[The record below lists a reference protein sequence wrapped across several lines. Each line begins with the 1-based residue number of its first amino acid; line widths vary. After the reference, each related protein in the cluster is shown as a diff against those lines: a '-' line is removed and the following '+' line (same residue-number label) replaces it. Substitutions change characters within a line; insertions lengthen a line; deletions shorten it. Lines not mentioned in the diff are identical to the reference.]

1 MKCRC
6 AVAISNSSFLIPNSQ
21 LNAMQEK
28 NWNLECL
35 FSPLEALPAFGELTR
50 ALTKP
55 GVCSAY
61 GPDDAQRA
69 HVLAALTRKLNRPLL
84 IIEPNDQAAARM
96 TEDLAVLLG
105 GAARQLPA
113 RDITF
118 LKSAASSRELSM
130 RRIEA
135 LGDCLCGGVQALVV
149 AADAMLFRLA
159 PAEGFAN
166 RVIRLAEGERM
177 EPAELMARLTD
188 AGYERVHLVEARGQC
203 ALRGGILDVYP
214 VGGPNALRVEFFDDE
229 IDSIRSFDVMTQRSI
244 SRRKDARIY
253 PAQEI
258 LLDAEAR
265 DRACEALRGMLDA
278 DAGDAAQDRQQEIE
292 REFNLIPFDEF
303 LKLAG
308 VDEEDEPGGDGEP
321 KPAPKPRRKGTK
333 GAVVQMPARVTVGSA
348 LRRNFENVLEALR
361 TGRVPDGA
369 DSLLPV
375 LLGEESTPADYL
387 DDPVIVFDQPERLRE
402 RCENRYLEFQE
413 RYAAAL
419 ERQEAL
425 PCQAKLLMDY
435 DALLKKLSG
444 HATLLTNMF
453 PRTER
458 DFRPQTLIQFECR
471 NSAAYQGN
479 VKELARDLNR
489 WKEDG
494 WRVALLAGGTARG
507 ERLQGALKTQGSS
520 AAFAPEVPE
529 ALLPG
534 EPLIFPLT
542 LNRGFLYPGVKLA
555 VVAESDIYGVNRQK
569 SRSRAKT
576 GEKIAAF
583 TDLKVGDYVV
593 HENHGIGQYMGM
605 VRLASEGTYR
615 DFLHIRYQGSDKLY
629 VPTDQLDRVQKYI
642 GSEGEAPKLNRLS
655 GGEWQRQ
662 KSRVRQSIQAIAGDL
677 VKLYAQRESIPGYA
691 FDPDTPWQREFEDGF
706 PWEETP
712 DQLAAIEDIKR
723 DMEKPKIMDRLLCG
737 DVGYGKTEVALRAI
751 FKCVMS
757 GKQAAMLAPT
767 TILVQQHYATMLN
780 RFAGFPIRVE
790 TISRF
795 KTTAEQKKIVE
806 KLKSGELDVVVGTH
820 RLLAKDMQFKDLGL
834 LVVDEEQRFGV
845 THKEAIKKLKRS
857 VDVLTLTATPIPRT
871 LHMSM
876 VGIRDMSLLQSP
888 PEERYPVQ
896 TYVVEYSDGLVRDAI
911 LRELSRGGQ
920 VYVLHNRVQTIEV
933 MFSRLKKLVPEARIA
948 IGHGQM
954 REHALEDVMLDFYD
968 GKFDVLLCTTI
979 IEAGLDVPR
988 ANTLIVCDA
997 DRFGLAQLY
1006 QLRGRVG
1013 RSNRLAYAY
1022 LTVNPSKVLTEAAD
1036 KRLNAIREFTEFGSG
1051 FRVAMRD
1058 LEIRGAG
1065 NLLGSEQSGFMATVG
1080 YDLYVKMIEEAVRQL
1095 RGDASLEDIETRVN
1109 LKVDAYLPQE
1119 YIANDLLRV
1128 EMYKKIASI
1137 TCRADRDDLIEE
1149 LIDRFG
1155 DPNRPAM
1162 NLIDIAHLKAL
1173 CAKLG
1178 IDYVTCRSD
1187 ELVMRFSI
1195 DADIDPVRVLEAVRG
1210 FPKTLRVRPGNP
1222 FELRYYERH
1231 QDAETLLRGAVKAME
1246 GVVERFEGEER
1257 EQGTGNREQG
1267 TGIALPP

>member
-1 MKCRC
+1 MQDTNWK
-6 AVAISNSSFLIPNSQ
+6 
-21 LNAMQEK
+21 LN
-28 NWNLECL
+28 CL
-35 FSPLEALPAFGELTR
+35 FEPMEGLAAFGELTR
-50 ALTKP
+50 ALEKP
-55 GVCSAY
+55 GVCSVY
-61 GPDDAQRA
+61 GPDDSQRA
-69 HVLAALTRKLNRPLL
+69 HVLAAAALKLDRPLL
-84 IIEPNDQAAARM
+84 VIEPNDVAAARM
-96 TEDLAVLLG
+96 AEDLNVLLS
-105 GAARQLPA
+105 GAARLLPP

-118 LKSAASSRELSM
+118 LKTAASSRDLSM

-135 LGDCLCGGVQALVV
+135 LGDCLSGSVKALVTS
-149 AADAMLFRLA
+149 ADAMLFRLA
-159 PAEGFAN
+159 PAGEFDRRIIDISEGAQ
-166 RVIRLAEGERM
+166 I
-177 EPAELMARLTD
+177 EPVELMEKLTM
-188 AGYERVHLVEARGQC
+188 AGYERVQLVEARGQC

-214 VGGPNALRVEFFDDE
+214 VGGPGALRVEFFDDE
-229 IDSIRSFDVMTQRSI
+229 VDSIRTFDVMTQRSI
-244 SRRKDARIY
+244 SRRPAVRLY

-258 LLDAEAR
+258 P
-265 DRACEALRGMLDA
+265 LDA
-278 DAGDAAQDRQQEIE
+278 DARQRASESLQAMLETFDDGADRDRQASIE
-292 REFNLIPFDEF
+292 KEFDLIPFEEF
-303 LKLAG
+303 LRMSAEAEAEDDDTPRKKGRRG
-308 VDEEDEPGGDGEP
+308 VVALP
-321 KPAPKPRRKGTK
+321 KK
-333 GAVVQMPARVTVGSA
+333 VTLGSA
-348 LRRNFENVLEALR
+348 LKRNFGGVLEALKS
-361 TGRVPDGA
+361 GLAPDGG
-369 DSLLPV
+369 DSLMPV
-375 LLGEESTPADYL
+375 LLEYRDTPADYL
-387 DDPVIVFDQPERLRE
+387 DDPVVVFDQPERLRE
-402 RCENRYLEFQE
+402 RCENRFLEFRE
-413 RYAAAL
+413 RYLAAL

-425 PCQAKLLMDY
+425 PCQAEILITYDELL
-435 DALLKKLSG
+435 ARLSG
-444 HATLLTNMF
+444 NSILLTNLFM
-453 PRTER
+453 RTEP
-458 DFRPQTLIQFECR
+458 DFVPTALVKIECR
-471 NSAAYQGN
+471 NAAAYQGN
-479 VKELARDLNR
+479 VKELARDLEL
-489 WKEDG
+489 WKAEG

-507 ERLQGALKTQGSS
+507 ERLEGALNTQGSP
-520 AAFAPEVPE
+520 APFVTE
-529 ALLPG
+529 LPQTLTPG
-534 EPLIFPLT
+534 KPMIFPT
-542 LNRGFLYPGVKLA
+542 TINRGFIYPEIRFA
-555 VVAESDIYGVNRQK
+555 VVAESDIYGINRQ
-569 SRSRAKT
+569 RARARAAS

-605 VRLASEGTYR
+605 VRLASDGTYR

-662 KSRVRQSIQAIAGDL
+662 KSKVRQSIREIAGDL
-677 VKLYAQRESIPGYA
+677 LKLYAQREAIPGYA
-691 FDPDTPWQREFEDGF
+691 FDPDTPWQREFEDSF
-706 PWEETP
+706 PFEETP
-712 DQLAAIEDIKR
+712 DQLAAIDDIKH
-723 DMEKPKIMDRLLCG
+723 DMEQPKIMDRLLCG

-795 KTTAEQKKIVE
+795 KTAAEQKQIIQ
-806 KLKSGELDVVVGTH
+806 KLKNGELDVVVGTH
-820 RLLAKDMQFKDLGL
+820 RLLAKDVQFKDLGL

-845 THKEAIKKLKRS
+845 THKEAIKQMKRS

-911 LRELSRGGQ
+911 LRELGRGGQ
-920 VYVLHNRVQTIEV
+920 VYVLHNRVQTIEI

-997 DRFGLAQLY
+997 DRFGLSQLY

-1036 KRLNAIREFTEFGSG
+1036 KRLAAIREFTEFGSG

-1065 NLLGSEQSGFMATVG
+1065 NLLGSEQSGFMASVG
-1080 YDLYVKMIEEAVRQL
+1080 YDLYVKMIEESVREL
-1095 RGDASLEDIETRVN
+1095 RGDVNLEDIETRMD
-1109 LKVDAYLPQE
+1109 LKIDAYLPQE
-1119 YIANDLLRV
+1119 YIPNDLLRV

-1137 TCRADRDDLIEE
+1137 RDRDSRNDLIDE

-1155 DPNRPAM
+1155 DPNRPVM
-1162 NLIDIAHLKAL
+1162 NLIETAHLKAL
-1173 CAKLG
+1173 CARIG
-1178 IDYVTCRSD
+1178 IDYVTLRGD
-1187 ELVMRFSI
+1187 ELMMRFSMA
-1195 DADIDPVRVLEAVRG
+1195 ADIDGIRVLTALKG
-1210 FPKTLRVRPGNP
+1210 FPQYLRVKPINP
-1222 FELRYYERH
+1222 MEVYYYERGK
-1231 QDAETLLRGAVKAME
+1231 DAEAMLRGCVKVME
-1246 GVVERFEGEER
+1246 GVVERFEAAGDEG
-1257 EQGTGNREQG
+1257 Q
-1267 TGIALPP
+1267 

>member
-1 MKCRC
+1 MQDTNWK
-6 AVAISNSSFLIPNSQ
+6 
-21 LNAMQEK
+21 LN
-28 NWNLECL
+28 CL
-35 FSPLEALPAFGELTR
+35 FEPMEGLAAFGELTR
-50 ALTKP
+50 ALEKP

-61 GPDDAQRA
+61 GPDDSQRA
-69 HVLAALTRKLNRPLL
+69 HILAAAALKLDRPLL
-84 IIEPNDQAAARM
+84 VIEPNDVAAARM
-96 TEDLAVLLG
+96 AEDLNVLLSG
-105 GAARQLPA
+105 GAKLLPA

-118 LKSAASSRELSM
+118 LKTAASSRELSM

-135 LGDCLCGGVQALVV
+135 LGDCLSGRVKALVTS
-149 AADAMLFRLA
+149 ADAMLFRLA
-159 PAEGFAN
+159 PAGDFDG
-166 RVIRLAEGERM
+166 RIIDIAEGARI
-177 EPAELMARLTD
+177 EPAGLMEKLTL
-188 AGYERVHLVEARGQC
+188 AGYERVQLVEARGQC

-214 VGGPNALRVEFFDDE
+214 VGSPNPLRVEFFDDE
-229 IDSIRSFDVMTQRSI
+229 VDSIRSFDVMTQRSI
-244 SRRKDARIY
+244 SRRPSVRLY

-258 LLDAEAR
+258 P
-265 DRACEALRGMLDA
+265 LDA
-278 DAGDAAQDRQQEIE
+278 DARLRASEALQAMLETSDDGATRDRQASIE
-292 REFNLIPFDEF
+292 KEFDLIPFEEF
-303 LKLAG
+303 LRMAAEG
-308 VDEEDEPGGDGEP
+308 EEDAEAGE
-321 KPAPKPRRKGTK
+321 APKKKGGK
-333 GAVVQMPARVTVGSA
+333 RGVVALPQRVTLGSA
-348 LRRNFENVLEALR
+348 LRRNFGGVLEALKNGL
-361 TGRVPDGA
+361 TPDGG

-375 LLGEESTPADYL
+375 LLGYQDTPANYL
-387 DDPVIVFDQPERLRE
+387 DDPVVVFDQPDRLRE
-402 RCENRYLEFQE
+402 RCENRFLEFRE
-413 RYAAAL
+413 RYVAAL

-425 PCQAKLLMDY
+425 PCQAEIMISY
-435 DALLKKLSG
+435 DALLARLSG
-444 HATLLTNMF
+444 RTILLTNMF
-453 PRTER
+453 MRTEP
-458 DFRPQTLIQFECR
+458 DFRPTALVRLECR
-471 NSAAYQGN
+471 NAPAYQGN
-479 VKELARDLNR
+479 VKALARDLDR
-489 WKEDG
+489 WKAEG
-494 WRVALLAGGTARG
+494 WKVALLAGGTARG
-507 ERLQGALKTQGSS
+507 ERLEGALTTQNSP
-520 AAFAPEVPE
+520 APFMTELPQALE
-529 ALLPG
+529 AGRPM
-534 EPLIFPLT
+534 IFPT
-542 LNRGFLYPGVKLA
+542 TINRGFVYPEIKFA
-555 VVAESDIYGVNRQK
+555 VVAESDIYGINRQK
-569 SRSRAKT
+569 ARARAT
-576 GEKIAAF
+576 RGEKIAAF

-605 VRLASEGTYR
+605 VRLASDGTYR

-662 KSRVRQSIQAIAGDL
+662 KSRVRQSIQEIAGDL
-677 VKLYAQRESIPGYA
+677 LKLYAQREAIPGYA
-691 FDPDTPWQREFEDGF
+691 FDPDTPWQREFEDSF
-706 PWEETP
+706 PFEETP

-795 KTTAEQKKIVE
+795 KTAAEQKQIIE
-806 KLKSGELDVVVGTH
+806 KLKNGELDVVVGTH
-820 RLLAKDMQFKDLGL
+820 RLLAKDVKFKDLGL

-845 THKEAIKKLKRS
+845 THKEAIKQMKRS

-911 LRELSRGGQ
+911 LRELGRGGQ
-920 VYVLHNRVQTIEV
+920 VYVLHNRVQTIEI
-933 MFSRLKKLVPEARIA
+933 MYSRLKKLVPEARIA

-997 DRFGLAQLY
+997 DRFGLSQLY

-1036 KRLNAIREFTEFGSG
+1036 KRLAAIREFTEFGSG

-1065 NLLGSEQSGFMATVG
+1065 NLLGSEQSGFMASVG
-1080 YDLYVKMIEEAVRQL
+1080 YDLYVKMIEESVREL
-1095 RGDASLEDIETRVN
+1095 RGDVNLEDIETRMD
-1109 LKVDAYLPQE
+1109 LKIDAYLPQE
-1119 YIANDLLRV
+1119 YIPNDLLRV

-1137 TCRADRDDLIEE
+1137 RDRDSRNDLIDE

-1155 DPNRPAM
+1155 DPNRPVM
-1162 NLIDIAHLKAL
+1162 NLIETAHLKAL
-1173 CAKLG
+1173 CAKIG
-1178 IDYVTCRSD
+1178 IDYVTLRGD
-1187 ELVMRFSI
+1187 ELMMRFSMA
-1195 DADIDPVRVLEAVRG
+1195 ADIDGIRVLTALKG
-1210 FPKTLRVRPGNP
+1210 FPQYLRVKPIRPM
-1222 FELRYYERH
+1222 EVYYYERGK
-1231 QDAETLLRGAVKAME
+1231 DPEALLRGCVKVME
-1246 GVVERFEGEER
+1246 GVVERFEAEGEQE
-1257 EQGTGNREQG
+1257 
-1267 TGIALPP
+1267 

>member
-1 MKCRC
+1 
-6 AVAISNSSFLIPNSQ
+6 
-21 LNAMQEK
+21 MQDLD
-28 NWNLECL
+28 WRLDCL
-35 FSPLEALPAFGELTR
+35 FEPMEGLAAFQDLAR
-50 ALTKP
+50 ALEKP

-69 HVLAALTRKLNRPLL
+69 HLLAALARKTNRPLL
-84 IIEPNDQAAARM
+84 VIVPNDMAASRM
-96 TEDLAVLLG
+96 VEDLSVLLN
-105 GAARQLPA
+105 GAARHLPA
-113 RDITF
+113 RDISF
-118 LKSAASSRELSM
+118 LKAAASSRELSM
-130 RRIEA
+130 RRIDA
-135 LGDCLCGGVQALVV
+135 LGDALCGNVKALVV
-149 AADAMLFRLA
+149 AADAMMFRLA
-159 PAEGFAN
+159 PPEQFADRIIALEEGMVMA
-166 RVIRLAEGERM
+166 
-177 EPAELMARLTD
+177 PAELMARLTG

-214 VGGPNALRVEFFDDE
+214 IGSPNALRVEFFDDE

-244 SRRKDARIY
+244 SRRPSVKLY

-258 LLDAEAR
+258 LLDADATAR
-265 DRACEALRGMLDA
+265 AIAALESMLETQSA
-278 DAGDAAQDRQQEIE
+278 DAGAPDRQSSIEQE
-292 REFNLIPFDEF
+292 FDLMPFAEF
-303 LKLAG
+303 LRMT
-308 VDEEDEPGGDGEP
+308 EESEDGEAP
-321 KPAPKPRRKGTK
+321 KPKPRR
-333 GAVVQMPARVTVGSA
+333 GAGKIVQMPAKVTAGSA
-348 LRRNFENVLEALR
+348 LKHNFGGVLEALR
-361 TGRVPDGA
+361 TGRTPDGA

-375 LLGEESTPADYL
+375 LLGYAAIPADYL
-387 DDPVIVFDQPERLRE
+387 ENPIVVFDQPDRLRE
-402 RCENRYLEFQE
+402 RCENRFLEFKE
-413 RYAAAL
+413 HFVAAL

-425 PCQAKLLMDY
+425 PGQADLLIGY
-435 DALLKKLSG
+435 DALLAKLEGRSR
-444 HATLLTNMF
+444 LLTNLF
-453 PRTER
+453 LRTEP
-458 DFRPQTLIQFECR
+458 DFKPTALIKFECR
-471 NSAAYQGN
+471 NATAYQSN
-479 VKELARDLNR
+479 LKELAKDLER
-489 WKEDG
+489 WKAEG

-507 ERLQGALKTQGSS
+507 ERLEHALGSLECPVP
-520 AAFAPEVPE
+520 FTPEISD
-529 ALLPG
+529 ALRPGQPVILPM
-534 EPLIFPLT
+534 T
-542 LNRGFLYPGVKLA
+542 LNRGFLYPELRYA

-569 SRSRAKT
+569 SRARAKS

-615 DFLHIRYQGSDKLY
+615 DFLHIRYQGADKLY

-662 KSRVRQSIQAIAGDL
+662 KSKVKQSIQAIAGDL
-677 VKLYAQRESIPGYA
+677 LKLYAARESIPGHA
-691 FDPDTPWQREFEDGF
+691 FDPDTPWQREFEDSF
-706 PWEETP
+706 PFEETP

-751 FKCVMS
+751 FKAVMG

-795 KTTAEQKKIVE
+795 KSAAEQKKILE
-806 KLKSGELDVVVGTH
+806 KLTTGEIDVVVGTH
-820 RLLAKDMQFKDLGL
+820 RLLGKDVQFKDLGL

-845 THKEAIKKLKRS
+845 AHKEAIKKLKRS

-896 TYVVEYSDGLVRDAI
+896 TYVVEYTDGLVRDAI

-933 MFSRLKKLVPEARIA
+933 MYARLKKLVPEARIA

-954 REHALEDVMLDFYD
+954 KEHALEDVMLDFYD

-997 DRFGLAQLY
+997 DRFGLSQLY

-1022 LTVNPSKVLTEAAD
+1022 LTVNPNKVLTETAD
-1036 KRLNAIREFTEFGSG
+1036 KRLAAIREFTEFGSG

-1065 NLLGSEQSGFMATVG
+1065 NLLGSEQSGFMASVG
-1080 YDLYVKMIEEAVRQL
+1080 YDLYVKMIEESVREL
-1095 RGDASLEDIETRVN
+1095 RGDVALDDIETRVD

-1137 TCRADRDDLIEE
+1137 RDRDSRDDLLEE

-1155 DPNRPAM
+1155 DPNRPVM
-1162 NLIDIAHLKAL
+1162 NLIEVAHLKAL
-1173 CAKLG
+1173 CSRLG
-1178 IDYVTCRSD
+1178 IDYVTGKGD
-1187 ELVMRFSI
+1187 ELHMRFSMS
-1195 DADIDPVRVLEAVRG
+1195 ADIDLMRVLTALRDFPQYLTVRG
-1210 FPKTLRVRPGNP
+1210 GNP
-1222 FELRYYERH
+1222 PSIVYYERH
-1231 QDAETLLRGAVKAME
+1231 KAPEELLRGCVKVME
-1246 GVVERFEGEER
+1246 QVVAKYEGGQGTGDR
-1257 EQGTGNREQG
+1257 EQETGNRE
-1267 TGIALPP
+1267 

>member
-1 MKCRC
+1 M
-6 AVAISNSSFLIPNSQ
+6 
-21 LNAMQEK
+21 MQETS
-28 NWNLECL
+28 WNLNCL
-35 FSPLEALPAFGELTR
+35 FEPLKALEPFREMTH
-50 ALTKP
+50 ALEKP
-55 GVCSAY
+55 GVCSMY

-69 HVLAALTRKLNRPLL
+69 HLLAAAARKLDRPLL
-84 IIEPNDQAAARM
+84 VIEPNDQAAARM
-96 TEDLAVLLG
+96 AEDLNVLLA
-105 GAARQLPA
+105 GAARRLPA

-135 LGDCLCGGVQALVV
+135 LGDCLTGGVKALVV

-159 PAEGFAN
+159 PASEFESRIIELSEGS
-166 RVIRLAEGERM
+166 RM
-177 EPAELMARLTD
+177 EPAELMEKLTA

-244 SRRKDARIY
+244 SRRPSMKLY
-253 PAQEI
+253 PAQEM
-258 LLDAEAR
+258 LLDADGR
-265 DRACEALRGMLDA
+265 DRAAEALRGMLE
-278 DAGDAAQDRQQEIE
+278 GGPGSAAADRQQRIE
-292 REFNLIPFDEF
+292 REFDLIPFDEF
-303 LKLAG
+303 LKLTREDG
-308 VDEEDEPGGDGEP
+308 EDEGEAPPRPRKKGGKSP
-321 KPAPKPRRKGTK
+321 
-333 GAVVQMPARVTVGSA
+333 VVQMPARVTVGSA
-348 LRRNFENVLEALR
+348 LRRNYENALEALR

-375 LLGEESTPADYL
+375 LLDYGQTPADYL
-387 DDPVIVFDQPERLRE
+387 DDPVVVFDQPDRLRE
-402 RCENRYLEFQE
+402 RCENRFLEFRE
-413 RYAAAL
+413 RFEAAL

-425 PCQAKLLMDY
+425 PAQA
-435 DALLKKLSG
+435 ALLISYDELLEKLKG
-444 HATLLTNMF
+444 RTTLLTNLFM
-453 PRTER
+453 RTER
-458 DFRPQTLIQFECR
+458 DFQPNRLIQFECR
-471 NSAAYQGN
+471 NCAAYQGN

-489 WKEDG
+489 WKADG
-494 WRVALLAGGTARG
+494 WTVALLAGGTARG
-507 ERLQGALKTQGSS
+507 ERLQGAITTQGS
-520 AAFAPEVPE
+520 AAPFVTEVPQRLE
-529 ALLPG
+529 PG
-534 EPLIFPLT
+534 EPQIFPLT
-542 LNRGFLYPGVKLA
+542 LSRGFLYPGIRFA
-555 VVAESDIYGVNRQK
+555 VAAESDIYGVNRQR
-569 SRSRAKT
+569 SRSRANT

-605 VRLASEGTYR
+605 VRLASDGTYR

-655 GGEWQRQ
+655 GGEWQKQ
-662 KSRVRQSIQAIAGDL
+662 KSKVRQSIQAIAGDL
-677 VKLYAQRESIPGYA
+677 LKLYAQRESLPGFA
-691 FDPDTPWQREFEDGF
+691 FDPDTPWQRQFEDGF
-706 PWEETP
+706 PYEETP

-723 DMEKPKIMDRLLCG
+723 DMEKPMIMDRLLCG

-757 GKQAAMLAPT
+757 GKQAALLAPT
-767 TILVQQHYATMLN
+767 TILVQQHYATMVN

-790 TISRF
+790 TLSRF
-795 KTTAEQKKIVE
+795 KTAAEQKQIIE
-806 KLKSGELDVVVGTH
+806 RLKSGELDVVVGTH
-820 RLLAKDMQFKDLGL
+820 RLLAKDVQFKDLGL

-845 THKEAIKKLKRS
+845 THKEAIKQLKRS

-920 VYVLHNRVQTIEV
+920 VYVLHNRVQTIE
-933 MFSRLKKLVPEARIA
+933 MMYTRLKKLVPEARIA

-1065 NLLGSEQSGFMATVG
+1065 NLLGSEQSGFMASVG
-1080 YDLYVKMIEEAVRQL
+1080 YDLYVKMIEETVREM
-1095 RGDASLEDIETRVN
+1095 RGDTALDDIETRVD
-1109 LKVDAYLPQE
+1109 LKIDAYLPQE

-1137 TCRADRDDLIEE
+1137 RDRANRDDLIDE

-1155 DPNRPAM
+1155 DPNRPVM
-1162 NLIDIAHLKAL
+1162 NLIEIAHLKAL
-1173 CAKLG
+1173 CARMG
-1178 IDYVTCRSD
+1178 IDYVTLRGD
-1187 ELVMRFSI
+1187 ELMMRFSI
-1195 DADIDPVRVLEAVRG
+1195 AADLDGIRVLTALKG
-1210 FPKTLRVRPGNP
+1210 FPQYLRVKPIHP
-1222 FELRYYERH
+1222 MEVCYYERGK
-1231 QDAETLLRGAVKAME
+1231 DAENLLRGAVKVME
-1246 GVVERFEGEER
+1246 QVVERFEEL
-1257 EQGTGNREQG
+1257 GNRE
-1267 TGIALPP
+1267 

>member
-1 MKCRC
+1 
-6 AVAISNSSFLIPNSQ
+6 
-21 LNAMQEK
+21 MQDT
-28 NWNLECL
+28 NWKLGCL
-35 FSPLEALPAFGELTR
+35 FEPMADLAAFTDLTR
-50 ALTKP
+50 ALAQP

-61 GPDDAQRA
+61 GPDDSQRA
-69 HVLAALTRKLNRPLL
+69 HVLAAAALKLQRPLL
-84 IIEPNDQAAARM
+84 VIEPNDVAAGRM
-96 TEDLAVLLG
+96 TEDLNVLLS
-105 GAARQLPA
+105 GAARLLPA

-118 LKSAASSRELSM
+118 LKTAASSRELSM

-135 LGDCLCGGVQALVV
+135 LGDCLSGKVKALVTS
-149 AADAMLFRLA
+149 ADAMLFRLA
-159 PAEGFAN
+159 PAGDFEG
-166 RVIRLAEGERM
+166 RIIDIAEGAQA
-177 EPAELMARLTD
+177 EPAGLMEKLTL
-188 AGYERVHLVEARGQC
+188 AGYERVQLVEARGQC

-214 VGGPNALRVEFFDDE
+214 VGSPNPLRVEFFDDE
-229 IDSIRSFDVMTQRSI
+229 VDSIRSFDVMTQRSI
-244 SRRKDARIY
+244 SRRPSVRLY

-258 LLDAEAR
+258 P
-265 DRACEALRGMLDA
+265 LDA
-278 DAGDAAQDRQQEIE
+278 DARHRASAALQAMLDAAADAPGRDRQASIE
-292 REFNLIPFDEF
+292 KEFNLIPFEEF
-303 LKLAG
+303 LRLSAEAEAEEGDASRKKGGKRG
-308 VDEEDEPGGDGEP
+308 VVALP
-321 KPAPKPRRKGTK
+321 KK
-333 GAVVQMPARVTVGSA
+333 VTPGSA
-348 LRRNFENVLEALR
+348 LRRNFGSVLEALR
-361 TGRVPDGA
+361 NGLAPDGG
-369 DSLLPV
+369 DSLMPV
-375 LLGEESTPADYL
+375 LLDYRDTPADYL
-387 DDPVIVFDQPERLRE
+387 DDPIVVFDQPERLRE
-402 RCENRYLEFQE
+402 RCENRFLEFKE
-413 RYAAAL
+413 RFVAAL

-425 PCQAKLLMDY
+425 PCQAEIMIGY
-435 DALLKKLSG
+435 DALLARLSG
-444 HATLLTNMF
+444 RRILLTNLFM
-453 PRTER
+453 RTEP
-458 DFRPQTLIQFECR
+458 DFRPTALVKFECR
-471 NSAAYQGN
+471 NAPAYQGN
-479 VKELARDLNR
+479 VKALARDLDR
-489 WKEDG
+489 WKAEG

-507 ERLQGALKTQGSS
+507 ERLEGALTTQDSP
-520 AAFAPEVPE
+520 APFMTE
-529 ALLPG
+529 LPRTL
-534 EPLIFPLT
+534 EPGRPMIFPT
-542 LNRGFLYPGVKLA
+542 TINRGFVYPEIRFA
-555 VVAESDIYGVNRQK
+555 VVAESDIYGMGRQ
-569 SRSRAKT
+569 RARARAAS

-605 VRLASEGTYR
+605 VRLASDGTYR

-662 KSRVRQSIQAIAGDL
+662 KSRVRQSIQEIAGDL
-677 VKLYAQRESIPGYA
+677 LKLYAQRESIPGYA
-691 FDPDTPWQREFEDGF
+691 FDPDTPWQREFEDSF
-706 PWEETP
+706 PFEETP
-712 DQLAAIEDIKR
+712 DQLAAIDDIKR

-795 KTTAEQKKIVE
+795 KTAAEQKQIIE

-820 RLLAKDMQFKDLGL
+820 RLLAKDVKFKDLGL

-845 THKEAIKKLKRS
+845 THKEAIKQMKRS

-911 LRELSRGGQ
+911 LRELGRGGQ
-920 VYVLHNRVQTIEV
+920 VYVLHNRVQTIEI
-933 MFSRLKKLVPEARIA
+933 MYARLKKLVPEARIA

-1036 KRLNAIREFTEFGSG
+1036 KRLAAIREFTEFGSG

-1065 NLLGSEQSGFMATVG
+1065 NLLGSEQSGFMASVG
-1080 YDLYVKMIEEAVRQL
+1080 YDLYVKMIEESVRQL
-1095 RGDASLEDIETRVN
+1095 RGDVNLEDIETRVD
-1109 LKVDAYLPQE
+1109 LKIDAYLPQE
-1119 YIANDLLRV
+1119 YISNDLLRV

-1137 TCRADRDDLIEE
+1137 RDRDSRNDLIDE

-1155 DPNRPAM
+1155 DPNRPVM
-1162 NLIDIAHLKAL
+1162 NLIEAAHLKAL
-1173 CAKLG
+1173 CGRLG
-1178 IDYVTCRSD
+1178 IDYVTMRGD
-1187 ELVMRFSI
+1187 ELMLRFSMA
-1195 DADIDPVRVLEAVRG
+1195 ADIDLMNVLAAVKG
-1210 FPKTLRVRPGNP
+1210 FPQVFRVKPINP
-1222 FELRYYERH
+1222 PELYFYERGK
-1231 QDAETLLRGAVKAME
+1231 DTETLLRDCVKVME
-1246 GVVERFEGEER
+1246 QVVARFEAQGER
-1257 EQGTGNREQG
+1257 EDEDQ
-1267 TGIALPP
+1267 

>member
-1 MKCRC
+1 
-6 AVAISNSSFLIPNSQ
+6 
-21 LNAMQEK
+21 MQET
-28 NWNLECL
+28 NWNLNCL
-35 FSPLEALPAFGELTR
+35 FTPLEGLAPFGELTR
-50 ALTKP
+50 ALDKP
-55 GVCSAY
+55 GVYSVY

-69 HVLAALTRKLNRPLL
+69 HLLAGLARKLDRPLL
-84 IIEPNDQAAARM
+84 VIAPNDGAAARM
-96 TEDLAVLLG
+96 TEDLNVLLT
-105 GAARQLPA
+105 GAARMLPG

-118 LKSAASSRELSM
+118 LKTAASSRELSM

-135 LGDCLCGGVQALVV
+135 LGDCLCGEVRALVV
-149 AADAMLFRLA
+149 AADGMLFRLA
-159 PAEGFAN
+159 EPAAFDQRIIHISEGMT
-166 RVIRLAEGERM
+166 L
-177 EPAELMARLTD
+177 EPAELMAKLTA

-229 IDSIRSFDVMTQRSI
+229 VDSIRSFDVMTQRSI
-244 SRRKDARIY
+244 SRRSAVRLY

-258 LLDAEAR
+258 LLDADAREA
-265 DRACEALRGMLDA
+265 AGEALRAMLDA
-278 DAGDAAQDRQQEIE
+278 GAGNGAADRQSQIE
-292 REFNLIPFDEF
+292 QEFNLIPFDEF
-303 LKLAG
+303 LKLTR
-308 VDEEDEPGGDGEP
+308 EEDEEEDGEGEP
-321 KPAPKPRRKGTK
+321 KPRARKK
-333 GAVVQMPARVTVGSA
+333 GAGRAVVQMPKKVTVGSA

-361 TGRVPDGA
+361 TGRMPDGA

-375 LLGEESTPADYL
+375 LLGYDRTPADYL
-387 DDPVIVFDQPERLRE
+387 EDPVIVFDQPERLRE
-402 RCENRYLEFQE
+402 RCENRFLEFRE
-413 RYAAAL
+413 RFADAL

-425 PCQAKLLMDY
+425 PCQAELLLSY
-435 DALLKKLSG
+435 DALLEKLKG
-444 HATLLTNMF
+444 RATVLTNLFM
-453 PRTER
+453 RTEP
-458 DFRPQTLIQFECR
+458 DFAPDTLIKFECR
-471 NSAAYQGN
+471 NASAYQGN
-479 VKELARDLNR
+479 VKELARDVNR
-489 WKEDG
+489 WKEAG

-507 ERLQGALKTQGSS
+507 ERLQGALTTQGSG
-520 AAFAPEVPE
+520 APFVTEPPE
-529 ALLPG
+529 TLEPG
-534 EPLIFPLT
+534 EPVILPLT
-542 LNRGFLYPGVKLA
+542 INRGFLYPEIRLA
-555 VVAESDIYGVNRQK
+555 VVSESDIYGVNRQ
-569 SRSRAKT
+569 RSRARANT

-605 VRLASEGTYR
+605 VRLASDGTYR

-662 KSRVRQSIQAIAGDL
+662 KSKVRQSIQAIAGDL
-677 VKLYAQRESIPGYA
+677 LKLYAQRESIPGYA

-706 PWEETP
+706 PYEETP

-795 KTTAEQKKIVE
+795 KTAAEQKAILQ
-806 KLKSGELDVVVGTH
+806 KLASGELDVVVGTH
-820 RLLAKDMQFKDLGL
+820 RLLAKDVKFKDLGL

-845 THKEAIKKLKRS
+845 THKEAIKQMKRS

-920 VYVLHNRVQTIEV
+920 VYVLHNRVQTIE
-933 MFSRLKKLVPEARIA
+933 MMYARLKKLVPEARIA

-1080 YDLYVKMIEEAVRQL
+1080 YDLYVKMIEETVREM
-1095 RGDASLEDIETRVN
+1095 RGDVSQGDIETRVD

-1137 TCRADRDDLIEE
+1137 RNRDNRDDLTEE

-1155 DPNRPAM
+1155 DPNRPVM
-1162 NLIDIAHLKAL
+1162 NLIEIAHLKAL
-1173 CAKLG
+1173 CARLG
-1178 IDYVTCRSD
+1178 IDYVTLRGD
-1187 ELVMRFSI
+1187 ELMMRFSMA
-1195 DADIDPVRVLEAVRG
+1195 ADIDLVRVLTAVKD
-1210 FPKTLRVRPGNP
+1210 FPQYIRVKPINP
-1222 FELRYYERH
+1222 PELYYYERH
-1231 QDAETLLRGAVKAME
+1231 KDAEALLKGAVKVME
-1246 GVVERFEGEER
+1246 QVVERFEAYEPEGEGAEER
-1257 EQGTGNREQG
+1257 D
-1267 TGIALPP
+1267 

>member
-1 MKCRC
+1 MQDT
-6 AVAISNSSFLIPNSQ
+6 NWQ
-21 LNAMQEK
+21 LN
-28 NWNLECL
+28 CL
-35 FSPLEALPAFGELTR
+35 FEPMEGLAAFGELTR
-50 ALTKP
+50 ALEKP
-55 GVCSAY
+55 GVCSVY
-61 GPDDAQRA
+61 GPDDSQRA
-69 HVLAALTRKLNRPLL
+69 HVLAAAALKLDRPLL
-84 IIEPNDQAAARM
+84 VIEPNDVAAARM
-96 TEDLAVLLG
+96 AEDLNVLLS
-105 GAARQLPA
+105 GAARLLPP

-118 LKSAASSRELSM
+118 LKTAASSRDLSM

-135 LGDCLCGGVQALVV
+135 LGDCLSGSVKSLVTS
-149 AADAMLFRLA
+149 ADAMLFRLA
-159 PAEGFAN
+159 PAGEFDRRIIDISEGAQ
-166 RVIRLAEGERM
+166 I
-177 EPAELMARLTD
+177 EPVELMEKLTM
-188 AGYERVHLVEARGQC
+188 AGYERVQLVEARGQC

-214 VGGPNALRVEFFDDE
+214 VGGPGALRVEFFDDE
-229 IDSIRSFDVMTQRSI
+229 VDSIRTFDVMTQRSI
-244 SRRKDARIY
+244 SRRPTVRLY

-258 LLDAEAR
+258 P
-265 DRACEALRGMLDA
+265 LDA
-278 DAGDAAQDRQQEIE
+278 DARQRASESLQAMLETFDDGAGRDRQASIE
-292 REFNLIPFDEF
+292 KEFDLIPFEEF
-303 LKLAG
+303 LRMSAEAEAEDDDTPRKKGRRG
-308 VDEEDEPGGDGEP
+308 VVALP
-321 KPAPKPRRKGTK
+321 KK
-333 GAVVQMPARVTVGSA
+333 VTLGSA
-348 LRRNFENVLEALR
+348 LKRNFGGVLEALKN
-361 TGRVPDGA
+361 GLAPDGG
-369 DSLLPV
+369 DSLMPV
-375 LLGEESTPADYL
+375 LLEYRDTPADYL
-387 DDPVIVFDQPERLRE
+387 DDPVVVFDQPERLRE
-402 RCENRYLEFQE
+402 RCENRFLEFRE
-413 RYAAAL
+413 RYLAAL

-425 PCQAKLLMDY
+425 PCQAEILITYDELL
-435 DALLKKLSG
+435 ARLSG
-444 HATLLTNMF
+444 NSILLTNLFM
-453 PRTER
+453 RTEP
-458 DFRPQTLIQFECR
+458 DFVPTALVKIECR
-471 NSAAYQGN
+471 NAAAYQGN
-479 VKELARDLNR
+479 VKELARDLEL
-489 WKEDG
+489 WKAEG

-507 ERLQGALKTQGSS
+507 ERLEGALNTQGSP
-520 AAFAPEVPE
+520 APFVTELPQT
-529 ALLPG
+529 LTPG
-534 EPLIFPLT
+534 EPMIFPT
-542 LNRGFLYPGVKLA
+542 TINRGFIYPEIRFA
-555 VVAESDIYGVNRQK
+555 VVAESDIYGINRQ
-569 SRSRAKT
+569 RARARAAS

-605 VRLASEGTYR
+605 VRLASDGTYR

-662 KSRVRQSIQAIAGDL
+662 KSKVRQSIREIAGDL
-677 VKLYAQRESIPGYA
+677 LKLYAQREAIPGYA
-691 FDPDTPWQREFEDGF
+691 FDPDTPWQREFEDSF
-706 PWEETP
+706 PFEETP
-712 DQLAAIEDIKR
+712 DQLAAIDDIKH
-723 DMEKPKIMDRLLCG
+723 DMEQPKIMDRLLCG

-795 KTTAEQKKIVE
+795 KTAAEQKQIIQ
-806 KLKSGELDVVVGTH
+806 KLKNGELDVVVGTH
-820 RLLAKDMQFKDLGL
+820 RLLAKDVQFKDLGL

-845 THKEAIKKLKRS
+845 THKEAIKQMKRS

-911 LRELSRGGQ
+911 LRELGRGGQ
-920 VYVLHNRVQTIEV
+920 VYVLHNRVQTIEI
-933 MFSRLKKLVPEARIA
+933 MYSRLKKLVPEARIA

-997 DRFGLAQLY
+997 DRFGLSQLY

-1036 KRLNAIREFTEFGSG
+1036 KRLAAIREFTEFGSG

-1065 NLLGSEQSGFMATVG
+1065 NLLGSEQSGFMASVG
-1080 YDLYVKMIEEAVRQL
+1080 YDLYVKMIEESVREL
-1095 RGDASLEDIETRVN
+1095 RGDVNLEDIETRMD
-1109 LKVDAYLPQE
+1109 LKIDAYLPQE
-1119 YIANDLLRV
+1119 YIPNDLLRV

-1137 TCRADRDDLIEE
+1137 RDRDSRNDLIDE

-1155 DPNRPAM
+1155 DPNRPVM
-1162 NLIDIAHLKAL
+1162 NLIETAHLKAL
-1173 CAKLG
+1173 CARIG
-1178 IDYVTCRSD
+1178 IDYVTLRGD
-1187 ELVMRFSI
+1187 ELMMRFSMA
-1195 DADIDPVRVLEAVRG
+1195 ADIDGIRVLTALKG
-1210 FPKTLRVRPGNP
+1210 FPQYLRVKPINP
-1222 FELRYYERH
+1222 MEVYYYERGK
-1231 QDAETLLRGAVKAME
+1231 DAEAMLRGCVKVME
-1246 GVVERFEGEER
+1246 GVVERFEAAGDER
-1257 EQGTGNREQG
+1257 GSKEQE
-1267 TGIALPP
+1267 

>member
-1 MKCRC
+1 M
-6 AVAISNSSFLIPNSQ
+6 
-21 LNAMQEK
+21 MQETT
-28 NWNLECL
+28 WNLNCL
-35 FSPLEALPAFGELTR
+35 FSPMEGLGAFRELTR
-50 ALTKP
+50 VLQQP
-55 GVCSAY
+55 GVCSVY
-61 GPDDAQRA
+61 GPDDSQRA
-69 HVLAALTRKLNRPLL
+69 HLLAAAIHELNGPMLV
-84 IIEPNDQAAARM
+84 IEPNDVAAARM
-96 TEDLAVLLG
+96 AEDLNVLLG
-105 GAARQLPA
+105 GAARLLPA

-118 LKSAASSRELSM
+118 LKTAASSRDLSM

-135 LGDCLCGGVQALVV
+135 LGDCLTGGVKALVV

-159 PAEGFAN
+159 PVSGFDA
-166 RVIRLAEGERM
+166 RIIRLSEGERM
-177 EPAELMARLTD
+177 EPAALTERLTA
-188 AGYERVHLVEARGQC
+188 AGYERVHLVEARGQF

-229 IDSIRSFDVMTQRSI
+229 IDSIRSFDVLTQRSI
-244 SRRKDARIY
+244 SRRPALTLY

-258 LLDAEAR
+258 LLDDAAR
-265 DRACEALRGMLDA
+265 RQASEALQAMLEGGL
-278 DAGDAAQDRQQEIE
+278 GDAAQDRQQRIE
-292 REFNLIPFDEF
+292 REFDLIPFDEF
-303 LKLAG
+303 LRLAG
-308 VDEEDEPGGDGEP
+308 EDEDD
-321 KPAPKPRRKGTK
+321 APKSGAAPRKK
-333 GAVVQMPARVTVGSA
+333 GARSAIVQMPERITVGSA

-361 TGRVPDGA
+361 TGRMPEGA

-375 LLGEESTPADYL
+375 LLGYEHTPADYL
-387 DDPVIVFDQPERLRE
+387 DDPIIVYDQPDRLRE
-402 RCENRYLEFQE
+402 RCENRFLEFKE
-413 RYAAAL
+413 RFSDAL

-425 PCQAKLLMDY
+425 PCQADLLLDY
-435 DALLKKLSG
+435 DALLEKLRPRT
-444 HATLLTNMF
+444 TLLANHF
-453 PRTER
+453 LRTEQ
-458 DFRPQTLIQFECR
+458 DFTPTALIKVECR
-471 NSAAYQGN
+471 NASAYQGN

-489 WKEDG
+489 WKADG
-494 WRVALLAGGTARG
+494 WTVALLAGGTARG
-507 ERLQGALKTQGSS
+507 ERLQGAITTQGS
-520 AAFAPEVPE
+520 AAPFVAEPPE
-529 ALLPG
+529 ALAPA

-542 LNRGFLYPGVKLA
+542 LNRGFLYPEIRFA

-569 SRSRAKT
+569 SRSRANT

-605 VRLASEGTYR
+605 VRLASDGTYR

-642 GSEGEAPKLNRLS
+642 GSEGDAPKLNRLS

-662 KSRVRQSIQAIAGDL
+662 KSKVRQSIQAIAGDL
-677 VKLYAQRESIPGYA
+677 LKLYAQRESLPGFA
-691 FDPDTPWQREFEDGF
+691 FDPDTPWQRQFEDGF

-712 DQLAAIEDIKR
+712 DQLVAIEEIKR

-795 KTTAEQKKIVE
+795 KTAAEQRQIIE

-820 RLLAKDMQFKDLGL
+820 RLLARDVAFKDLGL

-845 THKEAIKKLKRS
+845 THKEAIKQLKRS

-933 MFSRLKKLVPEARIA
+933 MYARLKKLVPEARIA

-1065 NLLGSEQSGFMATVG
+1065 NLLGSEQSGFMASVG
-1080 YDLYVKMIEEAVRQL
+1080 YDLYVKMIEETVRQM
-1095 RGDASLEDIETRVN
+1095 RGDVTQEDIETRVD
-1109 LKVDAYLPQE
+1109 LKIDAYLPQE

-1137 TCRADRDDLIEE
+1137 RNRDNRDDLIDE

-1155 DPNRPAM
+1155 DPNRPVM
-1162 NLIDIAHLKAL
+1162 NLIDIAQLKAL
-1173 CAKLG
+1173 CAQLG
-1178 IDYVTCRSD
+1178 IDYVTLRGG
-1187 ELVMRFSI
+1187 ELMMRFSMS
-1195 DADIDPVRVLEAVRG
+1195 ADIDLIRVLIAVKD
-1210 FPKTLRVRPGNP
+1210 FPQALRVKPLNP
-1222 FELRYYERH
+1222 PELYCFGPQKDPES
-1231 QDAETLLRGAVKAME
+1231 LLRSAVKVME
-1246 GVVERFEGEER
+1246 EVVARFEAAEAGNEAAGE
-1257 EQGTGNREQG
+1257 
-1267 TGIALPP
+1267 

>member
-1 MKCRC
+1 MQDIGR
-6 AVAISNSSFLIPNSQ
+6 Q
-21 LNAMQEK
+21 LD
-28 NWNLECL
+28 CL
-35 FSPLEALPAFGELTR
+35 FKPLNGLESFAELTR
-50 ALTKP
+50 ALDAP

-61 GPDDAQRA
+61 GPDDSQRA
-69 HVLAALTRKLNRPLL
+69 HLLAAVALKTGRPVLV
-84 IIEPNDQAAARM
+84 IEPNDSAASRM
-96 TEDLAVLLG
+96 AEDMNLLLG
-105 GAARQLPA
+105 GGARFLPG
-113 RDITF
+113 RDVTF
-118 LKSAASSRELSM
+118 LRTAASSRELSM

-135 LGDCLCGGVQALVV
+135 LGDCVTGAARALV
-149 AADAMLFRLA
+149 APADAMLFRMA
-159 PAEGFAN
+159 PPEDFAG
-166 RVIRLAEGERM
+166 RVIALHEGMRL
-177 EPAELMARLTD
+177 EPSELIARLTD
-188 AGYERVHLVEARGQC
+188 AGYERVQLVEARGQC

-229 IDSIRSFDVMTQRSI
+229 IDSIRAFDVMTQRSI
-244 SRRKDARIY
+244 SRRASVRLY
-253 PAQEI
+253 PAQEF
-258 LLDAEAR
+258 LLTDGVREKALAR
-265 DRACEALRGMLDA
+265 LEALLA
-278 DAGDAAQDRQQEIE
+278 HSGDGSDDRQSAIE
-292 REFNLIPFDEF
+292 KEFDLIPFDEF
-303 LKLAG
+303 IQLAL
-308 VDEEDEPGGDGEP
+308 EDDAEPDAGAKK
-321 KPAPKPRRKGTK
+321 KPAGKGPRLP
-333 GAVVQMPARVTVGSA
+333 QRVRSGST
-348 LRRNFENVLEALR
+348 LKRNFEGVAEALR
-361 TGRVPDGA
+361 TGRMPEGA

-375 LLGEESTPADYL
+375 LLGYAHTAADYL
-387 DDPVIVFDQPERLRE
+387 DDPIIVFDQPDRLRE
-402 RCENRYLEFQE
+402 RCENRFLEFKE
-413 RYAAAL
+413 HFVTAL

-425 PCQAKLLMDY
+425 PVQAGLLLGY
-435 DALLKKLSG
+435 DELLAQYRG
-444 HATLLTNMF
+444 RRILLTNLFM
-453 PRTER
+453 RTEQ
-458 DFRPQTLIQFECR
+458 DFKPTRLIKLECR
-471 NSAAYQGN
+471 NAAAYQGN
-479 VKELARDLNR
+479 VKELARDLNQ
-489 WKEDG
+489 WKAGG

-507 ERLQGALKTQGSS
+507 ERLEGALNTQGSP
-520 AAFAPEVPE
+520 APFTADIPDDLTPGQPVI
-529 ALLPG
+529 LP
-534 EPLIFPLT
+534 IT
-542 LNRGFLYPGVKLA
+542 VNRGFLYPEIRFA
-555 VVAESDIYGVNRQK
+555 VVSESDIYGVNRQR
-569 SRSRAKT
+569 SRSRASS
-576 GEKIAAF
+576 GEKLAAF

-605 VRLASEGTYR
+605 VRLSSDGTYR

-662 KSRVRQSIQAIAGDL
+662 KSKVKQSIQAIAGDL
-677 VKLYAQRESIPGYA
+677 LKLYAARESAPGHA

-706 PWEETP
+706 PYEETP

-751 FKCVMS
+751 FKAVMG

-780 RFAGFPIRVE
+780 RFSGFPVNVE
-790 TISRF
+790 AISRF
-795 KTTAEQKKIVE
+795 KTAAEQRAI
-806 KLKSGELDVVVGTH
+806 LKRLEAGEIDVIVGTH
-820 RLLAKDMQFKDLGL
+820 RLLAKDVKFKDLGL

-845 THKEAIKKLKRS
+845 THKEAIKQMKRS

-933 MFSRLKKLVPEARIA
+933 MYTRLKKLVPEARIA
-948 IGHGQM
+948 VGHGQM

-997 DRFGLAQLY
+997 DRFGLSQLY

-1022 LTVNPSKVLTEAAD
+1022 LTVNPNKVLTESAD

-1080 YDLYVKMIEEAVRQL
+1080 YDLYVKMIEDTVREL
-1095 RGDASLEDIETRVN
+1095 RGDVSQGDIETRVDM
-1109 LKVDAYLPQE
+1109 KVDAYLPQE

-1137 TCRADRDDLIEE
+1137 HDRDSRDDLIEE

-1155 DPNRPAM
+1155 DPNKPVM
-1162 NLIDIAHLKAL
+1162 NLIEVAQLKAY
-1173 CAKLG
+1173 CSRLG
-1178 IDYVTCRSD
+1178 IDYVALKGD
-1187 ELVMRFSI
+1187 ELHMRFAMAAEI
-1195 DADIDPVRVLEAVRG
+1195 DLIRVLTAVRA
-1210 FPKTLRVRPGNP
+1210 FPQVLTVRGGNP
-1222 FELRYYERH
+1222 PAIVYFERH
-1231 QDAETLLRGAVKAME
+1231 KDAETLLRGAVKVME
-1246 GVVERFEGEER
+1246 EVVARFEAEGEAEDS
-1257 EQGTGNREQG
+1257 EKQ
-1267 TGIALPP
+1267 P

>member
-1 MKCRC
+1 MQDTNWK
-6 AVAISNSSFLIPNSQ
+6 
-21 LNAMQEK
+21 LN
-28 NWNLECL
+28 CL
-35 FSPLEALPAFGELTR
+35 FEPMEGLAAFGELTR
-50 ALTKP
+50 ALEKP

-61 GPDDAQRA
+61 GPDDSQRA
-69 HVLAALTRKLNRPLL
+69 HLLAAAALKLDRPLL
-84 IIEPNDQAAARM
+84 LIEPNDVAAARM
-96 TEDLAVLLG
+96 AEDLNVLLS
-105 GAARQLPA
+105 GAARLLPP

-118 LKSAASSRELSM
+118 LKTAASSRDLSM

-135 LGDCLCGGVQALVV
+135 LGDCLSGSVKALVTS
-149 AADAMLFRLA
+149 ADAVLFRLA
-159 PAEGFAN
+159 PAGEFAG
-166 RVIRLAEGERM
+166 RIIDIAEGAQI
-177 EPAELMARLTD
+177 EPAELMQKLTL
-188 AGYERVHLVEARGQC
+188 AGYERVQLVEARGQC

-214 VGGPNALRVEFFDDE
+214 VGGPGALRVEFFDDE
-229 IDSIRSFDVMTQRSI
+229 VDSIRTFDVMTQRSI
-244 SRRKDARIY
+244 SRRPAVRLY

-258 LLDAEAR
+258 P
-265 DRACEALRGMLDA
+265 LDA
-278 DAGDAAQDRQQEIE
+278 DARARAAESLQAMLETFDDGAGRDRQASIE
-292 REFNLIPFDEF
+292 KEFDLIPFEEF
-303 LKLAG
+303 LRMSA
-308 VDEEDEPGGDGEP
+308 EAEDGDGEAPRKKGRRGVVALP
-321 KPAPKPRRKGTK
+321 KK
-333 GAVVQMPARVTVGSA
+333 VTLGSA
-348 LRRNFENVLEALR
+348 LKRNFGGVVEVLKNGLA
-361 TGRVPDGA
+361 PDGG

-375 LLGEESTPADYL
+375 LLDYRDTPVDYL
-387 DDPVIVFDQPERLRE
+387 DDPVVVFDQPERLRE
-402 RCENRYLEFQE
+402 RCENRFLEFRE
-413 RYAAAL
+413 RYLAAL
-419 ERQEAL
+419 DRQEAL
-425 PCQAKLLMDY
+425 PCQAEILITYDELL
-435 DALLKKLSG
+435 ARLSG
-444 HATLLTNMF
+444 RSILLTNLFMRAE
-453 PRTER
+453 P
-458 DFRPQTLIQFECR
+458 DFAPTALVKFECR
-471 NSAAYQGN
+471 NAAAYQGN
-479 VKELARDLNR
+479 VKDLARDLDR
-489 WKEDG
+489 WKAEG

-507 ERLQGALKTQGSS
+507 ERLEGALNTQNSP
-520 AAFAPEVPE
+520 APFVTELPQ
-529 ALLPG
+529 ALEPG
-534 EPLIFPLT
+534 QPMIFPT
-542 LNRGFLYPGVKLA
+542 TINRGFIYPEIKFA
-555 VVAESDIYGVNRQK
+555 VVAESDIYGVNRQ
-569 SRSRAKT
+569 RARARAAS

-605 VRLASEGTYR
+605 VRLASDGTYR

-662 KSRVRQSIQAIAGDL
+662 KSKVRQSIREIAGDL
-677 VKLYAQRESIPGYA
+677 LKLYAQRESIPGFA
-691 FDPDTPWQREFEDGF
+691 FDPDTPWQREFEDSF
-706 PWEETP
+706 PFEETP
-712 DQLAAIEDIKR
+712 DQLAAIDDIKR
-723 DMEKPKIMDRLLCG
+723 DMEQPKIMDRLLCG

-795 KTTAEQKKIVE
+795 KTAAEQRQIIE
-806 KLKSGELDVVVGTH
+806 KLKNGELDVVVGTH
-820 RLLAKDMQFKDLGL
+820 RLLAKDVAFKDLGL

-845 THKEAIKKLKRS
+845 THKEAIKQMKRS

-911 LRELSRGGQ
+911 LRELGRGGQ
-920 VYVLHNRVQTIEV
+920 VYVLHNRVQTIEI
-933 MFSRLKKLVPEARIA
+933 MYSRLKKLVPEARIA

-997 DRFGLAQLY
+997 DRFGLSQLY

-1036 KRLNAIREFTEFGSG
+1036 KRLAAIREFTEFGSG

-1065 NLLGSEQSGFMATVG
+1065 NLLGSEQSGFMASVG
-1080 YDLYVKMIEEAVRQL
+1080 YDLYVKMIGESVREL
-1095 RGDASLEDIETRVN
+1095 RGDVNLEDIETRMD
-1109 LKVDAYLPQE
+1109 LKIDAYLPQE
-1119 YIANDLLRV
+1119 YIPNDLLRV

-1137 TCRADRDDLIEE
+1137 RDRDSRNDLIDE

-1155 DPNRPAM
+1155 DPNRPVM
-1162 NLIDIAHLKAL
+1162 NLIETAHLKAL
-1173 CAKLG
+1173 CARIG
-1178 IDYVTCRSD
+1178 IDYVTLRGD
-1187 ELVMRFSI
+1187 ELMMRFSMA
-1195 DADIDPVRVLEAVRG
+1195 ADIDGIRVLTALKG
-1210 FPKTLRVRPGNP
+1210 FPQYLRVKPINP
-1222 FELRYYERH
+1222 MEVYYYERGK
-1231 QDAETLLRGAVKAME
+1231 DPEAMLRGCVKVME
-1246 GVVERFEGEER
+1246 QVVRRFEMD
-1257 EQGTGNREQG
+1257 GTAE
-1267 TGIALPP
+1267 AE